1 MECLG
6 SAADGLPS
14 LATWQTSS
22 PSSHS
27 PSTASSVT
35 HSPLTGPWGCHLWI
49 HLCPR
54 GPAQLSHRILHTQT
68 VNDNSVRAY
77 HIAYSEFPPPTTSI
91 HNMLMLSIVDCNTHS
106 YLFLQQTLGKSCL
119 HMPRGTS
126 FFFFFNQGRCE
137 STFIF
142 VPFFAIANQMRR
154 SSSMNSCKQCNFI
167 KCKKLNSAETAYY

>member
-1 MECLG
+1 MECPG

-14 LATWQTSS
+14 LAAWQTSS

-35 HSPLTGPWGCHLWI
+35 HSPLTGPWGYHLWI

-77 HIAYSEFPPPTTSI
+77 HIPYSEFPPPTTSI
-91 HNMLMLSIVDCNTHS
+91 HSMLMLSIVECNTHF
-106 YLFLQQTLGKSCL
+106 YLFLQQNLGKPCCVYIC
-119 HMPRGTS
+119 PEEPV
-126 FFFFFNQGRCE
+126 FFFFFNWGRCE
-137 STFIF
+137 STFILY
-142 VPFFAIANQMRR
+142 PFLQFQIRWGGAQ
-154 SSSMNSCKQCNFI
+154 
-167 KCKKLNSAETAYY
+167 L

>member
-1 MECLG
+1 MECPG

-27 PSTASSVT
+27 PSRAGSVT

-49 HLCPR
+49 HLRPR
-54 GPAQLSHRILHTQT
+54 GPAQLSHRILHMQT

-77 HIAYSEFPPPTTSI
+77 HIPYSEFPPPTTSV
-91 HNMLMLSIVDCNTHS
+91 HSMLMLSIVRCNTHF
-106 YLFLQQTLGKSCL
+106 YLFLLQNLGKPCL
-119 HMPRGTS
+119 HMPRGT
-126 FFFFFNQGRCE
+126 FFFFFYRGRCE

-142 VPFFAIANQMRR
+142 VPFFAIPNQMRR
-154 SSSMNSCKQCNFI
+154 SSAMNSCKQYNFI
-167 KCKKLNSAETAYY
+167 TCKKLHGAETAYY